1 MKEIY
6 DQVGRLILLQEVIQG
21 HISNK
26 LGPQVAE
33 QFTNTFLGG
42 DDFSS
47 QNFNALIQIRN
58 EINRLLDAGIFSTE
72 LEFIESY
79 RHELEHHI
87 VSNYSLY

>member
-42 DDFSS
+42 EIFSE
-47 QNFNALIQIRN
+47 QNFNALVQIRN
-58 EINRLLDAGIFSTE
+58 EINRLLDAGIFSPE
-72 LEFIESY
+72 LEFLEGY
-79 RHELEHHI
+79 CQELEEHI
-87 VSNYSLY
+87 VTNHSLH